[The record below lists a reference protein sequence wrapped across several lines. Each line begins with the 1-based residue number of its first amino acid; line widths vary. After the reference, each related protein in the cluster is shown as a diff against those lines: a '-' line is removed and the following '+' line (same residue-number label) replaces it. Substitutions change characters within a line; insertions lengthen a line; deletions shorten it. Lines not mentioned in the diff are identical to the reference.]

1 MDYEI
6 INLTL
11 LRKNKN
17 MKLII
22 MSAIFSSLTIG
33 ACAKTNSEPIPDGK
47 EILYTM
53 PAESYAH
60 EGTWLQWPQKYQYG
74 ETYRNRLEATWIAM
88 AREIISGENLHI
100 IAYNEEAKLR
110 IISQLTEAN
119 IPQEKIDFYLFKTN
133 DVWVR
138 DNGPIYV
145 RDKSGALTIEG
156 WGFNGWGDKEAF
168 NYDNEIPDEVAV
180 AEKIPFVQ
188 LNKKMILEGGAVELD
203 GKGSLM
209 ATRSAV
215 LNKNRNPGMTQKQ
228 AEALFA
234 TYLGATHFI
243 WLDGVAGLDI
253 TDMHIDGFARFGE
266 NNTIITMS
274 PDDLAIWEL
283 TDKDINTLYDA
294 TNIAGQPYNYVV
306 LPLTQNNVI
315 TTYGKDL
322 GYQGSYVNYYITN
335 DKVLVPNYNDP
346 NDAKANA
353 IVQTL
358 YPDRK
363 VVGIDVRNL
372 YANGGMVHCVTQ
384 QQPRQ

>member
-1 MDYEI
+1 MNNFDNNKMNI
-6 INLTL
+6 VMIATICCLGLGLSACQKSDNLPDT
-11 LRKNKN
+11 
-17 MKLII
+17 
-22 MSAIFSSLTIG
+22 
-33 ACAKTNSEPIPDGK
+33 DGK

-53 PAESYAH
+53 PAESSPH

-88 AREIISGENLHI
+88 AREIVSGENLHI
-100 IAYNEEAKLR
+100 IAYNEEAKQR
-110 IISQLTEAN
+110 IISQLIDAN

-145 RDKSGALTIEG
+145 RDKNGTLTIEG
-156 WGFNGWGDKEAF
+156 WGFNGWGDKEPF
-168 NYDNEIPDEVAV
+168 NYDNKIPDEVAV
-180 AEKIPFVQ
+180 AEKMPFVQ
-188 LNKKMILEGGAVELD
+188 LNNKMIVEGGAVELD
-203 GKGSLM
+203 GKGSFM
-209 ATRSAV
+209 ATRSSI
-215 LNKNRNPGMTQKQ
+215 LNANRNPGMTQKQ
-228 AEALFA
+228 AEALFT
-234 TYLGATHFI
+234 TYLGTTHFI

-274 PDDLAIWEL
+274 PDDLYIWEL

-294 TNIAGQPYNYVV
+294 TNIAGKPYNYVP

-358 YPDRK
+358 YPDRQ

-372 YANGGMVHCVTQ
+372 YENGGMVHCVTQ
-384 QQPRQ
+384 QQPK

>member
-1 MDYEI
+1 
-6 INLTL
+6 
-11 LRKNKN
+11 

-22 MSAIFSSLTIG
+22 MSAILSSLSLS
-33 ACAKTNSEPIPDGK
+33 ACAKSDTEPIPDGK
-47 EILYTM
+47 DIIYTM
-53 PAESYAH
+53 PAESSPH

-100 IAYNEEAKLR
+100 IAYNEEAKQR

-119 IPQEKIDFYLFKTN
+119 IPQDKIDFYLFKTN

-145 RDKSGALTIEG
+145 RDKSGVLTIEG
-156 WGFNGWGDKEAF
+156 WGFNGWGDKEPF
-168 NYDNEIPDEVAV
+168 NYDNKIPAEVAV
-180 AEKIPFVQ
+180 AEKMPFVQ
-188 LNKKMILEGGAVELD
+188 LNKKMIMEGGAVELD

-209 ATRSAV
+209 ATRSST
-215 LNKNRNPGMTQKQ
+215 LNANRNPGMTQKQ
-228 AEALFA
+228 AEALFT
-234 TYLGATHFI
+234 TYLGATNFI

-274 PDDLAIWEL
+274 PDDLYAWEL

-294 TNIAGQPYNYVV
+294 TNMAGQPYNYVA
-306 LPLTQNNVI
+306 LPLTQNNVV

-353 IVQTL
+353 IIQTL
-358 YPDRK
+358 YPNRK

-384 QQPRQ
+384 QQPR